1 MANQML
7 VVLLGGALLLIY
19 GVRVAGQGLKT
30 AAGAQIKNA
39 LSQTTRN
46 RFLGLLVGIVVAFFL
61 QSSSSTSVMLVSFV
75 DSGLVLVSQTLA
87 VLLGAGI
94 GATLTVQLIS
104 FKLYDYA
111 IGIAGLGLLL
121 MFVSR
126 SAARKALGE
135 SIFGFGLIFLSIKII
150 SDTMAPLKEN
160 ELFQQILLTIGREPV
175 LMVLLSG
182 ALTGLMQSSA
192 ATMGLA
198 LSLALNHLIDLRTAL
213 PIMLGA
219 NLGTI
224 STPFLASLRTRS
236 EARQVSTAQVIF
248 KVLGVLIFIPFLPWF
263 QKLVELT
270 SQSFPHQIA
279 NAHTIFN
286 CIVALLF
293 IPFTGP
299 VYKLVLRLSPAR
311 KEVREER
318 FGPKYLNPELL
329 QTPSLALAA
338 ATREAMRLAEI
349 VQDMLAICIRP
360 FADPCPDPE
369 MIEKI
374 EQMDDKVDILDREI
388 RFYLTHV
395 SRNPLAE
402 EDAKREMEILNLI
415 YNLES
420 LGDVIDKNL
429 MELAK
434 KKCRKEASFSKEGK
448 DELIAF
454 HQKIYQNLVLGL
466 SAFATRDETIAQQ
479 VLRNKSKI
487 RDLEQEYYQNHLR
500 RLEEGLAESFE
511 TSRIH
516 LDVLSNL
523 RRINSYIT
531 NIAYPIVTKPKT
543 AEKE

>member
-1 MANQML
+1 MM
-7 VVLLGGALLLIY
+7 VVLVGGALLLIY
-19 GVRVAGQGLKT
+19 GVRVAGQGLKN

-46 RFLGLLVGIVVAFFL
+46 RFLGLLAGILVTFFL
-61 QSSSSTSVMLVSFV
+61 QSSSATSVMLVSFV
-75 DSGLVLVSQTLA
+75 DSGLIQVSQTVA

-104 FKLYDYA
+104 FKLYDFA
-111 IGIAGLGLLL
+111 IGIAGLGLLI
-121 MFVSR
+121 MFLSR
-126 SAARKALGE
+126 SATRMALGE
-135 SIFGFGLIFLSIKII
+135 GFLGFGLVFLSIKVI
-150 SDTMAPLKEN
+150 SETMSPLKEN
-160 ELFQQILLTIGREPV
+160 DLFQQILLTVGREPV
-175 LMVLLSG
+175 LMVVLSG
-182 ALTGLMQSSA
+182 VLTGLMQSSA

-213 PIMLGA
+213 PIILGA

-224 STPFLASLRTRS
+224 STPLLASLRSKS

-248 KVLGVLIFIPFLPWF
+248 KAVGVVIFIPLLPWF

-279 NAHTIFN
+279 NAHTLFN

-293 IPFTGP
+293 IPFTAP
-299 VYKLVLRLSPAR
+299 VYRLVLSLSPAR
-311 KEVREER
+311 NELHEER

-329 QTPSLALAA
+329 PTPSLALAA

-349 VQDMLAICIRP
+349 VQDMLAISIRP
-360 FADPCPDPE
+360 FAEPCPDPE

-395 SRNPLAE
+395 ARNPLAE
-402 EDAKREMEILNLI
+402 EEAKREMEILNLI

-516 LDVLSNL
+516 LDLLSNL

-531 NIAYPIVTKPKT
+531 NIAYPIVAKPKT